1 MLSKFNELKTRA
13 LAVLAKPSNLSVGQL
28 ISLMAI
34 ALGVTAIIAV
44 GLSYKVPT
52 ATQKPEDSGAS
63 GDTSSRIELQQGD
76 VLDANGL
83 SIPVVMGDRIVV
95 DTTFPVKD
103 SEITLN
109 VVQQIS
115 DSNFKVNYSDTH
127 YVSQLSE
134 YKGFLFLPSGEPET
148 TYIQLVF
155 PTDNEVVDV
164 LTSVFADISNLV
176 VEEHAISFQSTGL
189 TFSGEYAKATA
200 ENNEEWYMVS
210 IIQGEEPDNLV
221 RNWLAAMVESLG
233 PYYSREFARPVA
245 IEGDIVD
252 RTMVIDSQNLIIP
265 APRTG
270 VEEINNYETYATWTL
285 SNSAL
290 YGTTQFVAVT
300 SSQDIFGPL
309 EALEYIKGDIE
320 QAYAEIM
327 GLDAVSYI
335 ITSRTA
341 AMWANVDAYYMEGT
355 LNGERIISYVFYNP
369 AKNNYSTLSCVSGSS
384 STGANCEKLL
394 NAISERISFYKG
406 VI

>member
-1 MLSKFNELKTRA
+1 MPNKFTELKARA

-34 ALGVTAIIAV
+34 VLGVTAIIAV

-83 SIPVVMGDRIVV
+83 LIPVVMGDRIVV
-95 DTTFPVKD
+95 DTTFPVAD

-109 VVQQIS
+109 VIQQIS

-134 YKGFLFLPSGEPET
+134 YEGFIFLPSGEPET

-155 PTDNEVVDV
+155 PKNYAVADV
-164 LTSVFADISNLV
+164 LTSVFTDIADLT
-176 VEEHAISFQSTGL
+176 VEETTVSFKSTDL
-189 TFSGEYAKATA
+189 AFSGEYTSVTA
-200 ENNEEWYMVS
+200 ENGEEWYMVS
-210 IIQGEEPDNLV
+210 IIQRDTPDTLV
-221 RNWLAAMVESLG
+221 ENWLAAMVESLG

-285 SNSAL
+285 SNTEL
-290 YGTTQFVAVT
+290 YGNTMFVAAT

-309 EALEYIKGDIE
+309 EALEYIKRDIE
-320 QAYAEIM
+320 QAYAEIL

-335 ITSRTA
+335 ITSRTTA
-341 AMWANVDAYYMEGT
+341 TWANVDAYYMEGT

-384 STGANCEKLL
+384 STGVNCEKLL